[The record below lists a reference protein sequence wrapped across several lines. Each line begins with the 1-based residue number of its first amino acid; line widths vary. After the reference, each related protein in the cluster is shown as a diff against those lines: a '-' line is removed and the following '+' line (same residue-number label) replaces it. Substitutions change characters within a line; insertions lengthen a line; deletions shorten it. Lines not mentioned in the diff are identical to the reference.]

1 MTSRSASAP
10 PPVRDAAAPVHAL
23 PSSAVPPQD
32 ELTLR
37 YPRLADYV
45 RRLPR
50 GLDSYPDVLIKVL
63 PIRKGLSDKP
73 LPPDPALPP
82 AILRLLTMPLLPS
95 SWASSAAVHGMLLAI
110 ADHHGMSDAQYVQWA
125 LVRNRSMLQEK
136 IYHGLLALASP
147 ALLLRGASSRW
158 GTFHRGIELVVEHT
172 AAREAS
178 ATLRFPS
185 FLLNEVLARGL
196 AAGIQAA
203 LEASRA
209 KDLRFSVDAV
219 TERSTRLSASWR

>member
-1 MTSRSASAP
+1 MPRSEARPIQDPATP
-10 PPVRDAAAPVHAL
+10 AHGL
-23 PSSAVPPQD
+23 PSSLVTAQD
-32 ELTLR
+32 ELALR
-37 YPRLADYV
+37 YPRLTDYL

-50 GLDSYPDVLIKVL
+50 GLDSYPEVLIKAL
-63 PIRKGLSDKP
+63 PMRKALSDKP

-82 AILRLLTMPLLPS
+82 PILRLLTMPLLAS
-95 SWASSAAVHGMLLAI
+95 SWASSATVHGMLLAL
-110 ADHHGMSDAQYVQWA
+110 ADHHRMTAAQYVEWA
-125 LVRNRSMLQEK
+125 LVQNRRMMEEK

-158 GTFHRGIELVVEHT
+158 STFHRGIDLVIEHT
-172 AAREAS
+172 GDRAVS

-185 FLLNEVLARGL
+185 FLLNEMLARGL

-209 KDLRFSVDAV
+209 KDLRFTVDAI
-219 TERSTRLSASWR
+219 TDRSARMSASWK

>member
-1 MTSRSASAP
+1 VP
-10 PPVRDAAAPVHAL
+10 PHDDL
-23 PSSAVPPQD
+23 PS
-32 ELTLR
+32 R
-37 YPRLADYV
+37 YPRLTDYV

-50 GLDSYPDVLIKVL
+50 GLDSYPDVQIKVL
-63 PIRKGLSDKP
+63 PIRKGLTDKP

-95 SWASSAAVHGMLLAI
+95 SWASSAAAHGMLLAI
-110 ADHHGMSDAQYVQWA
+110 ADYHRMSDAEYVNWA
-125 LVRNRSMLQEK
+125 LLRNRLMLQEK

-147 ALLLRGASSRW
+147 SLLLRGASSRW
-158 GTFHRGIELVVEHT
+158 GTFHRGIELVVDHT
-172 AAREAS
+172 DAFEAS

-209 KDLRFSVDAV
+209 KDLRFSVDAI
-219 TERSTRLSASWR
+219 TDRTTRLSASWR